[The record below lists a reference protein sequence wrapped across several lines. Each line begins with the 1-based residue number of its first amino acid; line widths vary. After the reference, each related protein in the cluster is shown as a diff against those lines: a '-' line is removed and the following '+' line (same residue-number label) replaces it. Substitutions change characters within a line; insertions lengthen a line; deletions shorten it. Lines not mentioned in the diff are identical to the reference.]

1 MSSVKNVTLSFRDGK
16 ATSVA
21 VQQGESVLDAAL
33 AAGIPVIHQCRSG
46 SCSSCMAKLVE
57 GRAGMRAGASSTLL
71 RSEYEAG
78 DRLLCLTEPET
89 NCTFTLNYASDAADV
104 QAVKAH
110 AFVDSVEKVAS
121 NVVRLRLEL
130 AEGAWLDFK
139 PGQFIQ
145 VRVPGT
151 NVTRSYSPASTAAD
165 LPKLELLIRVLEDGV
180 MSKWLEQEA
189 KPDDVLE
196 IEGPFG
202 SFFLREKVPAPHI
215 MVAGGTG
222 LAPILS
228 MIDALRRQ
236 PGRKPPIL
244 LSFGCATPEQL
255 FCLDD
260 LELRRQ
266 WLPNLKT
273 RISVDHHASGELL
286 AGNPVDA
293 IGEADV
299 THESAV
305 AYLCGPPRMIEA
317 ATTKLVN
324 LGLRPE
330 NIYAEQ
336 FAPSN

>member
-1 MSSVKNVTLSFRDGK
+1 MSSVRNVTFKFRDGK

-21 VQQGESVLDAAL
+21 VQQSESVLDAAL
-33 AAGIPVIHQCRSG
+33 AAGIPVLHQCRSG
-46 SCSSCMAKLVE
+46 SCSSCTARLVE
-57 GRAGMRAGASSTLL
+57 GRAGMRAGSSSTLL
-71 RSEYEAG
+71 RSEFEAG

-89 NCTFTLNYASDAADV
+89 DCTFALNYESDAASV
-104 QAVKAH
+104 SAVKAH
-110 AFVDSVEKVAS
+110 AFVDSVEKVAP
-121 NVVRLRLEL
+121 NVMRVTLEL
-130 AEGAWLDFK
+130 AEGAWLDFR

-151 NVTRSYSPASTAAD
+151 DVTRSYSPSSTAAE
-165 LPKLELLIRVLEDGV
+165 LPKIELLVRLLEDGV
-180 MSKWLEQEA
+180 MSSWLEHRA

-202 SFFLREKVPAPHI
+202 NFFLREKVPAPHI
-215 MVAGGTG
+215 MIAGGTG

-228 MIDALRRQ
+228 MIDTIRRK
-236 PGRKPPIL
+236 PGRRPPVL

-260 LELRRQ
+260 IALRRH
-266 WLPNLKT
+266 WLPQLAT
-273 RISVDHHASGELL
+273 RISVDQGANGELL
-286 AGNPVDA
+286 SGNPVDA
-293 IGEADV
+293 IRSDDV
-299 THESAV
+299 THADAV

-317 ATTKLVN
+317 ATRRLTEF
-324 LGLRPE
+324 GLRPE

>member
-1 MSSVKNVTLSFRDGK
+1 MSSVRNVTFNFRDGK

-33 AAGIPVIHQCRSG
+33 AAGIPVLHQCRSG
-46 SCSSCMAKLVE
+46 SCSSCMGRLVE

-71 RSEYEAG
+71 RSEFDAG

-89 NCTFTLNYASDAADV
+89 DCTFTLNYESDAGAAG
-104 QAVKAH
+104 AVKAH

-121 NVVRLRLEL
+121 NVVRVTLEL
-130 AEGAWLDFK
+130 AEGSWFDFR

-151 NVTRSYSPASTAAD
+151 DITRSYSPSSTAAD
-165 LPKLELLIRVLEDGV
+165 LPKIELLVRLLEDGV
-180 MSKWLEQEA
+180 MSSWLEHAA

-202 SFFLREKVPAPHI
+202 NFFLREKVPAPHI
-215 MVAGGTG
+215 MIAGGTG

-228 MIDALRRQ
+228 MIDTIRRK
-236 PGRKPPIL
+236 PGRKPPVL

-255 FCLDD
+255 FCLGDIA
-260 LELRRQ
+260 LRQ
-266 WLPNLKT
+266 HWLPGLAT
-273 RISVDHHASGELL
+273 RISVDQGASGDLL
-286 AGNPVDA
+286 SGNPVDA
-293 IGEADV
+293 IRHDDVGHAD
-299 THESAV
+299 AV

-317 ATTKLVN
+317 ATQRLAN
-324 LGLRPE
+324 FGLRPE

-336 FAPSN
+336 FTPSN

>member
-1 MSSVKNVTLSFRDGK
+1 MSSVKHVTLSFRDGK

-33 AAGIPVIHQCRSG
+33 AAGVPVIHQCRSG
-46 SCSSCMAKLVE
+46 SCSNCMAKLVE

-89 NCTFTLNYASDAADV
+89 DCTLALNYTSEAAGGD
-104 QAVKAH
+104 AVKAH

-130 AEGAWLDFK
+130 AEGEWLDFK

-151 NVTRSYSPASTAAD
+151 NATRSYSPASTAAD

-180 MSKWLEQEA
+180 MSKWLEQVA
-189 KPDDVLE
+189 QPDDVLE

-202 SFFLREKVPAPHI
+202 SFFLREKVSAPHI

-222 LAPILS
+222 LAPMLS
-228 MIDALRRQ
+228 MIDTLRRQ

-266 WLPNLKT
+266 WLPNLAT
-273 RISVDHHASGELL
+273 RISVDREASGELL

-299 THESAV
+299 THDSAV

-317 ATTKLVN
+317 ATTKLVK

-336 FAPSN
+336 FAASN

>member
-1 MSSVKNVTLSFRDGK
+1 MSSVNNVTLRFRDGK
-16 ATSVA
+16 MTSVA
-21 VQQGESVLDAAL
+21 VQKGESVLDAAL
-33 AAGIPVIHQCRSG
+33 AAGIPILHQCRSG

-57 GRAGMRAGASSTLL
+57 GQAIMRAGASSTLMK
-71 RSEYEAG
+71 SEYESG
-78 DRLLCLTEPET
+78 DRLLCLCEPT
-89 NCTFTLNYASDAADV
+89 TDCTLALNYTSDV
-104 QAVKAH
+104 GESKATRMH
-110 AFVDSVEKVAS
+110 AFVDSIEKIAT

-130 AEGAWLDFK
+130 AEGSWMTFK

-151 NVTRSYSPASTAAD
+151 AVTRSYSPASTSAE
-165 LPKLELLIRVLEDGV
+165 LPTIELLIRVLEDGV
-180 MSKWLEQEA
+180 MSRWLEHEA
-189 KPDDVLE
+189 KVDDVLE

-202 SFFLREKVPAPHI
+202 SFFLREKVSAPHI

-222 LAPILS
+222 LAPIMS
-228 MIDALRRQ
+228 MIDTLRRQ
-236 PGRKPPIL
+236 SGRKPPVL

-260 LELRRQ
+260 LALREQ
-266 WLPNLKT
+266 WLPGLSA
-273 RISVDHHASGELL
+273 RISVDRGAQGALL

-293 IGEADV
+293 LYADEFMV
-299 THESAV
+299 ETAV
-305 AYLCGPPRMIEA
+305 AYLCGPPRMIES
-317 ATTKLVN
+317 ATLKLLS

>member
-1 MSSVKNVTLSFRDGK
+1 MSSVRNVILSFSNGI

-33 AAGIPVIHQCRSG
+33 AAGLPVLHQCRSG
-46 SCSSCMAKLVE
+46 SCSSCTAKLVE

-71 RSEYEAG
+71 RSEFEAG

-89 NCTFTLNYASDAADV
+89 DCTFALNYASDAATA
-104 QAVKAH
+104 QTVKAH

-121 NVVRLRLEL
+121 NVVRVSLEL

-139 PGQFIQ
+139 PGQFLQ

-151 NVTRSYSPASTAAD
+151 DVTRSYSPSSTAAD
-165 LPKLELLIRVLEDGV
+165 LPKIELLVRILEDGV
-180 MSKWLEQEA
+180 MSTWLQEQA

-202 SFFLREKVPAPHI
+202 RFFLREKVPAPHI

-228 MIDALRRQ
+228 MIDTIRRK
-236 PGRKPPIL
+236 PGRKPPVL
-244 LSFGCATPEQL
+244 LSFGCATPDQL

-260 LELRRQ
+260 IELRKH
-266 WLPNLKT
+266 WLPGLAT
-273 RISVDHHASGELL
+273 RISVDRGASGDLL
-286 AGNPVDA
+286 SGNPVDA
-293 IGEADV
+293 IRKDDV
-299 THESAV
+299 THGEAV

-317 ATTKLVN
+317 ATHKLKH